1 MAAKKFCVIGV
12 GRFGYHVATKL
23 EEHGMEVLA
32 VDSNESSIA
41 GIRDKV
47 TQAIC
52 MRIRDEESLR
62 SLGAEEMD
70 AVVVAI
76 GEELS
81 QSILVTALLKQ
92 KLQVKNVIVRAIS
105 LIQKDILELIGADDV
120 ILPEQEMGIRLAD
133 RLSVKYGNF
142 IRITENY
149 SVNYLKAPNKLIG
162 KCIDELPLKEEY
174 HVTLVG
180 KKEHGGI
187 VELTKDYIIQKD
199 DLLAIAGMNNDLEK
213 LAKL

>member
-23 EEHGMEVLA
+23 AEHGMEVLA
-32 VDSNESSIA
+32 VDSDESIIA
-41 GIRDKV
+41 SIRDKV

-52 MRIRDEESLR
+52 MRIRDEDALR
-62 SLGAEEMD
+62 SLGVEEMD
-70 AVVVAI
+70 AIVVAI

-81 QSILVTALLKQ
+81 ESILVTALLKQ
-92 KLQVKNVIVRAIS
+92 KLKVNNVIVRAIS
-105 LIQKDILELIGADDV
+105 PIQKDILILIGADDV

-142 IRITENY
+142 IRITENF
-149 SVNYLKAPNKLIG
+149 SVNYFKTPSRFVG
-162 KCIDELPLKEEY
+162 MRVDELPLKEEY

-180 KKEHGGI
+180 KKEHGRI
-187 VELTKDYIIQKD
+187 VELSQEYVIQKD
-199 DLLAIAGMNNDLEK
+199 DLLAIAGLNSDLEK

>member
-23 EEHGMEVLA
+23 AEHGMEVLA
-32 VDSNESSIA
+32 VDSDESIIA
-41 GIRDKV
+41 SIRDKV

-52 MRIRDEESLR
+52 MRIRDEDALR
-62 SLGAEEMD
+62 SLGVEEMD
-70 AVVVAI
+70 AIVVAI

-81 QSILVTALLKQ
+81 ESILVTALLKQ
-92 KLQVKNVIVRAIS
+92 KLKVNNVIVRAIS
-105 LIQKDILELIGADDV
+105 PIQKDILILIGADDV

-142 IRITENY
+142 IRITENF
-149 SVNYLKAPNKLIG
+149 SVNYFKTPSRFVG
-162 KCIDELPLKEEY
+162 MRVDELPLKEEY

-180 KKEHGGI
+180 KKEHGRI
-187 VELTKDYIIQKD
+187 VELSQEYVIQKD
-199 DLLAIAGMNNDLEK
+199 DLLAIAGMNSDLEK

>member
-23 EEHGMEVLA
+23 AEHGMEVLA
-32 VDSNESSIA
+32 VDSDESIIA
-41 GIRDKV
+41 SIRDKV

-52 MRIRDEESLR
+52 MRIRDEDALR
-62 SLGAEEMD
+62 SLGVEEMD
-70 AVVVAI
+70 AIVVAI

-81 QSILVTALLKQ
+81 ESILVTALLKQ
-92 KLQVKNVIVRAIS
+92 KLKVSNVIVRAIS
-105 LIQKDILELIGADDV
+105 PIQKDILILIGADDV

-142 IRITENY
+142 IRITENF
-149 SVNYLKAPNKLIG
+149 SVNYFKTPSRFVG
-162 KCIDELPLKEEY
+162 MRVDELPLKEEY

-180 KKEHGGI
+180 KKEHGRI
-187 VELTKDYIIQKD
+187 VELSQEYVIQKD
-199 DLLAIAGMNNDLEK
+199 DLLAIAGMNSDLEK